1 MAHLTHSR
9 KLHRQELKTK
19 QQWQRRLNLFGRVSD
34 KLWAVFVKY
43 LPPEPR
49 LDRRARPI
57 VPFRKVLGGIVYR
70 LRTGCQ
76 GKAIP
81 AEFGSGSTCHRRFQ
95 EWQAM
100 QVFEHVW
107 ADQLRTYDQKCG
119 IAWNWQ
125 ILDSAIIP
133 APLGGATTGKNPTD
147 RAKLGSKR
155 HVLVDRRGVPL
166 AFTLSGANIPDYQCA
181 EATLLNLVIRRSWR
195 DRLGNLGVRHFCA
208 DKGYDFDAVHRVA
221 DRLGYR
227 VHIAHRRRRGE
238 PEPPPVTGRR
248 HPARRWV
255 IERTNS
261 WHNRFRALKIR
272 WEKKRRTTKRWSISP
287 VRLSPHDF
295 WDRHLVQCDANSR
308 RDGVFVQHSLR

>member
-1 MAHLTHSR
+1 MAHASHSQKAR
-9 KLHRQELKTK
+9 RRELKAEERR
-19 QQWQRRLNLFGRVSD
+19 QRRINLFGRVPD

-43 LPPEPR
+43 LPPAPAR
-49 LDRRARPI
+49 DRRGRPV
-57 VPFRKVLGGIVYR
+57 VPFRQVLGGIVYR

-76 GKAIP
+76 WQAIP

-95 EWQAM
+95 EWQALS
-100 QVFEHVW
+100 VFEQVW
-107 ADQLRTYDQKCG
+107 AEQVLTYDQQCG

-133 APLGGATTGKNPTD
+133 APLGGTKTGKNPTD

-155 HVLVDRRGVPL
+155 HLLVDRRGVPL
-166 AFTLSGANIPDYQCA
+166 ALTLSGANTPDYQCA
-181 EATLLNLVIRRSWR
+181 EATLLHLVVRRSWR
-195 DRLGNLGVRHFCA
+195 DRAGNLVVRHFCA
-208 DKGYDFDAVHRVA
+208 DKGYDYDAVHQVA
-221 DRLGYR
+221 RRLGYR

-272 WEKKRRTTKRWSISP
+272 WEKKRRTTKPWRISP
-287 VRLSPHDF
+287 VRSSPQDL
-295 WDRHLVQCDANSR
+295 WDRL
-308 RDGVFVQHSLR
+308 